1 MPANQYPQTKPCDA
15 VEIGDVLGS
24 HVPEFWDRD
33 QRTVLAIRPEGG
45 RWIAECGPG
54 RFPVNLYASQLIT
67 VTGVNSADAVASV
80 ETADTPTRT
89 TAAAGT
95 LTKRRSAGNGIDLV
109 V

>member
-1 MPANQYPQTKPCDA
+1 MPTNQYPQTKPGDA
-15 VEIGDVLGS
+15 VEVGDVLGS

-45 RWIAECGPG
+45 RWVAECGPG
-54 RFPVNLYASQLIT
+54 RFPINLYTSQPIT
-67 VTGVNSADAVASV
+67 ITGVNSADAVASADS
-80 ETADTPTRT
+80 ADTRSRT

-95 LTKRRSAGNGIDLV
+95 LTKTRPAGDGIDLV